1 MRYYYVQWN
10 EVSHCT
16 YTNNFYALCSFE
28 ISYSITPSS
37 WEAQAFENISSI
49 LWGHPKKVNNYF
61 DISLFFFVCFWKW
74 NAIHQP
80 TRVCWI
86 HTGKQKGNIALFI
99 LHKWYIMIFHLCYLA
114 FFSLKVILDTHAVV
128 HIWMTIIASFLSHG
142 PVEARSIA
150 LYWD

>member
-1 MRYYYVQWN
+1 MHYYYVQWN
-10 EVSHCT
+10 KVSHCT

-61 DISLFFFVCFWKW
+61 DISFFFVFG
-74 NAIHQP
+74 NEMLYSNP
-80 TRVCWI
+80 RVCWI

-99 LHKWYIMIFHLCYLA
+99 LHKWYIMIFHLHYLA
-114 FFSLKVILDTHAVV
+114 FFSLKVILDTHVVV

-142 PVEARSIA
+142 PIGARSIA